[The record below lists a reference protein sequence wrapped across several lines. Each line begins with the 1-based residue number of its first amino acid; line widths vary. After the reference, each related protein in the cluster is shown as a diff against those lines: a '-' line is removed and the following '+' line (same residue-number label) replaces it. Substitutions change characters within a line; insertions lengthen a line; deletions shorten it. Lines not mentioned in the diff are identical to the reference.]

1 MKLALG
7 SVQFGMA
14 YGVTNNQGPTPSSEV
29 VEILNYARD
38 KVKIIDTASSYGTS
52 EELLGMNNL
61 SAFNIVTKTPVF
73 KKDAV
78 HMNYAEQIQT
88 SLFHSLAKLRVS
100 TVYGLLI
107 HDVKSMYE
115 EGNKQIYDK
124 MTELK
129 QRGYVQKIGISV
141 YTQQELEFLCN
152 EYSFDLVQIPIN
164 LLDQRLMETDLLKE
178 LKKKKIEI
186 HARSIFLQG
195 VLLQDIQALS
205 NRFLEIVPKLK
216 QYDAELKR
224 QKLTRLEGA
233 LLFVNSIPEI
243 DYIIVGVNN
252 LKQLIE
258 VYDAYCR
265 IEKINHQL
273 INFSQYACINEQI
286 IDPRRW

>member
-88 SLFHSLAKLRVS
+88 SLFDSLAKLRVS
-100 TVYGLLI
+100 TVYGLLV

-129 QRGYVQKIGISV
+129 QKGYVQKIGISV
-141 YTQQELEFLCN
+141 YTQQELEFLYN

-164 LLDQRLMETDLLKE
+164 LLDQRLMETDILKE

-186 HARSIFLQG
+186 HARSVFLQG
-195 VLLQDIQALS
+195 ILLQDIQALS

-273 INFSQYACINEQI
+273 INFSQYACTNEQI